1 MSTGRQKKLAI
12 IIVVVI
18 ALAWLGVGA
27 AMLGYWLDG
36 GQQPEVSD
44 QGSNVVISQK
54 EADLVGLVEKTSP
67 TVVSIVT
74 SQVSGQGFFQQ
85 EVEGAGTGIVISE
98 DGYILTNKHVIS
110 EARSVQVVMSD
121 GTRHSDVTVV
131 GSDPLNDIAFLKI
144 KNVSDLKV
152 ATLGDSGAM
161 RVGQDVIAIGN
172 SLGQYQNT
180 VTSGIVSGLGRP
192 VTAASSELNSRVE
205 SLTDLLQ
212 TDAAINPGNS
222 GGPLINSAGQVVG
235 INTAIAADAQGIGF
249 AIPINAAK
257 GMIRGVI
264 ANGKVEKAYLGVQY
278 VAITPDV
285 RTEYKLSVD
294 QGALVRSGSGSAVES
309 NSPADEA
316 GIKDGD
322 IITKVNEKSVGNQ
335 GGLGSLV
342 AEFMPGEK
350 ITLTIIRDGKEQQK
364 TLTLGAYKSQSQ
376 TVIVGSFVSKAAL
389 RCGFYY

>member
-54 EADLVGLVEKTSP
+54 EADLAELVEKTSP

-264 ANGKVEKAYLGVQY
+264 TNGKVEKAYLGVQY

-309 NSPADEA
+309 NGPADEA

-322 IITKVNEKSVGNQ
+322 IITKVNEKSVGSR

-350 ITLTIIRDGKEQQK
+350 VTLTIIRDGKEQQK
-364 TLTLGAYKSQSQ
+364 TLTLGAYKSQS
-376 TVIVGSFVSKAAL
+376 
-389 RCGFYY
+389 

>member
-54 EADLVGLVEKTSP
+54 EADLAELVEKTSP

-285 RTEYKLSVD
+285 RTQYKLSVD

-322 IITKVNEKSVGNQ
+322 IITKVNEKSVGSQ

-364 TLTLGAYKSQSQ
+364 TLTLGAYKSQS
-376 TVIVGSFVSKAAL
+376 
-389 RCGFYY
+389 

>member
-27 AMLGYWLDG
+27 TMLVRWLDG

-54 EADLVGLVEKTSP
+54 EADLAELVEKTSP

-322 IITKVNEKSVGNQ
+322 IITKVNEKYVGKQ

-350 ITLTIIRDGKEQQK
+350 VTLTIIRDGKEQQK
-364 TLTLGAYKSQSQ
+364 TLTLGTYKSQS
-376 TVIVGSFVSKAAL
+376 
-389 RCGFYY
+389 

>member
-1 MSTGRQKKLAI
+1 MSTGKQKKLAI
-12 IIVVVI
+12 IIVAVI

-27 AMLGYWLDG
+27 TMLVRWLDG

-54 EADLVGLVEKTSP
+54 EADLAELVEKTSP

-285 RTEYKLSVD
+285 RTQYKLSVD

-322 IITKVNEKSVGNQ
+322 IITKVNEKSVGKQ

-350 ITLTIIRDGKEQQK
+350 VTLTIIRDGKEQQK
-364 TLTLGAYKSQSQ
+364 TLTLGAYKSQS
-376 TVIVGSFVSKAAL
+376 
-389 RCGFYY
+389 

>member
-1 MSTGRQKKLAI
+1 MSTGQQKKLAI

-27 AMLGYWLDG
+27 TMLARWLDS
-36 GQQPEVSD
+36 GQKPGVSD

-54 EADLVGLVEKTSP
+54 EADLVVLVEKTSP

-257 GMIRGVI
+257 GMIRGLI

-285 RTEYKLSVD
+285 RTQYKLSVD

-309 NSPADEA
+309 NGPADEA

-350 ITLTIIRDGKEQQK
+350 VTLTIIRDGKEQQK
-364 TLTLGAYKSQSQ
+364 TLTLGAYKSQS
-376 TVIVGSFVSKAAL
+376 
-389 RCGFYY
+389 

>member
-12 IIVVVI
+12 IIIVVI

-44 QGSNVVISQK
+44 QDSNVVISQK
-54 EADLVGLVEKTSP
+54 EADLAELVEKTSP

-85 EVEGAGTGIVISE
+85 EVEGAGTGIAISE

-322 IITKVNEKSVGNQ
+322 IITKVNEKYVGKQ

-364 TLTLGAYKSQSQ
+364 TLTLGAYKSQS
-376 TVIVGSFVSKAAL
+376 
-389 RCGFYY
+389 

>member
-27 AMLGYWLDG
+27 TMLVRWLDG

-54 EADLVGLVEKTSP
+54 EADLAELVEKTSP

-285 RTEYKLSVD
+285 RTQYKLSVD

-322 IITKVNEKSVGNQ
+322 IITKVNEKSVGKQ

-350 ITLTIIRDGKEQQK
+350 VTLTIIRDGKEQQK
-364 TLTLGAYKSQSQ
+364 TLTLGAYKSQS
-376 TVIVGSFVSKAAL
+376 
-389 RCGFYY
+389 

>member
-27 AMLGYWLDG
+27 TMLVRWLDG

-54 EADLVGLVEKTSP
+54 EADLAELVEKTSP

-121 GTRHSDVTVV
+121 GTRHSDVTIV

-294 QGALVRSGSGSAVES
+294 QGALVRSASGSAVES

-322 IITKVNEKSVGNQ
+322 IITKVHDKYGGKQ

-350 ITLTIIRDGKEQQK
+350 VTLTIIRDGKELQK
-364 TLTLGAYKSQSQ
+364 TLTLGAYKSQS
-376 TVIVGSFVSKAAL
+376 
-389 RCGFYY
+389 

>member
-27 AMLGYWLDG
+27 TMLVRWLDG

-54 EADLVGLVEKTSP
+54 EADLAELVEKTSP

-285 RTEYKLSVD
+285 RTQYKLSVD

-309 NSPADEA
+309 NGPADKA

-364 TLTLGAYKSQSQ
+364 TLTLGAYKSQS
-376 TVIVGSFVSKAAL
+376 
-389 RCGFYY
+389 

>member
-1 MSTGRQKKLAI
+1 MSTGQQKKLAI

-27 AMLGYWLDG
+27 TMLVRWLDG
-36 GQQPEVSD
+36 GQQSGVSD

-285 RTEYKLSVD
+285 RTQYKLSVD

-309 NSPADEA
+309 NGPADKA

-350 ITLTIIRDGKEQQK
+350 VTLTIIRDGKEQQK
-364 TLTLGAYKSQSQ
+364 TLTLGAYKSQS
-376 TVIVGSFVSKAAL
+376 
-389 RCGFYY
+389 

>member
-27 AMLGYWLDG
+27 TMLVRWLDG
-36 GQQPEVSD
+36 GRQPEVSD
-44 QGSNVVISQK
+44 RGSNVVISQK
-54 EADLVGLVEKTSP
+54 EADLAELVEKTSP

-121 GTRHSDVTVV
+121 GTRYSDVAVV
-131 GSDPLNDIAFLKI
+131 GSDPLNDIAFLKV

-264 ANGKVEKAYLGVQY
+264 ANGKAEKAYLGVQY

-309 NSPADEA
+309 NGPADEA

-350 ITLTIIRDGKEQQK
+350 VTLTIIRDGKEQQK
-364 TLTLGAYKSQSQ
+364 TLTLGAYKSQS
-376 TVIVGSFVSKAAL
+376 
-389 RCGFYY
+389 

>member
-27 AMLGYWLDG
+27 TMLVRWLDG

-54 EADLVGLVEKTSP
+54 EADLAELVEKTSP

-285 RTEYKLSVD
+285 RTQYKLSVD

-309 NSPADEA
+309 NGPADEA

-350 ITLTIIRDGKEQQK
+350 VTLTIIRDGKEQQK
-364 TLTLGAYKSQSQ
+364 TLTLGAYKSQS
-376 TVIVGSFVSKAAL
+376 
-389 RCGFYY
+389 

>member
-12 IIVVVI
+12 IIVLVI

-27 AMLGYWLDG
+27 TMLVRWLDG

-54 EADLVGLVEKTSP
+54 EADLAELVEKTSP

-285 RTEYKLSVD
+285 RTQYKLSVD

-309 NSPADEA
+309 NGPADKA

-350 ITLTIIRDGKEQQK
+350 VTLTIIRDGKEQQK
-364 TLTLGAYKSQSQ
+364 TLTLGAYKSQS
-376 TVIVGSFVSKAAL
+376 
-389 RCGFYY
+389 

>member
-27 AMLGYWLDG
+27 TMLVRWLDG

-54 EADLVGLVEKTSP
+54 EADLAELVEKTSP

-131 GSDPLNDIAFLKI
+131 GSDPLNDIAFLKV

-264 ANGKVEKAYLGVQY
+264 ANGKAEKAYLGVQY

-309 NSPADEA
+309 NGPADEA

-350 ITLTIIRDGKEQQK
+350 VTLTIIRDGKEQQK
-364 TLTLGAYKSQSQ
+364 TLTLGAYKSQS
-376 TVIVGSFVSKAAL
+376 
-389 RCGFYY
+389 

>member
-27 AMLGYWLDG
+27 TMLVRWLDG

-54 EADLVGLVEKTSP
+54 EADLAELVEKTSP

-121 GTRHSDVTVV
+121 GTRHSDVTIV

-322 IITKVNEKSVGNQ
+322 IITKVNEKYVGKQ

-350 ITLTIIRDGKEQQK
+350 VTLTIIRDGKEQQK
-364 TLTLGAYKSQSQ
+364 TLTLGAYKSQS
-376 TVIVGSFVSKAAL
+376 
-389 RCGFYY
+389 

>member
-27 AMLGYWLDG
+27 TMLVRWLDG

-54 EADLVGLVEKTSP
+54 EADLAELVEKTSP

-264 ANGKVEKAYLGVQY
+264 ANGKAEKAYLGVQY

-285 RTEYKLSVD
+285 RTQYKLSVD

-309 NSPADEA
+309 NGPADEA

-350 ITLTIIRDGKEQQK
+350 VTLTIIRDGKEQQK
-364 TLTLGAYKSQSQ
+364 TLTLGTYKSQS
-376 TVIVGSFVSKAAL
+376 
-389 RCGFYY
+389 

>member
-27 AMLGYWLDG
+27 TMLVRWLDG

-54 EADLVGLVEKTSP
+54 EADLAELVEKTSP

-131 GSDPLNDIAFLKI
+131 GSDPLNDIAFLKV

-264 ANGKVEKAYLGVQY
+264 ANGKAEKAYLGVQY

-285 RTEYKLSVD
+285 RTQYKLSVD

-309 NSPADEA
+309 NGPADEA

-350 ITLTIIRDGKEQQK
+350 VTLTIIRDGKEQQK
-364 TLTLGAYKSQSQ
+364 TLTLGAYKSQS
-376 TVIVGSFVSKAAL
+376 
-389 RCGFYY
+389 

>member
-27 AMLGYWLDG
+27 TMLVRWLDG

-54 EADLVGLVEKTSP
+54 EADLAELVEKTSP

-222 GGPLINSAGQVVG
+222 GGPLINSAGQVIG

-322 IITKVNEKSVGNQ
+322 IITKVNEKYVGKQ

-350 ITLTIIRDGKEQQK
+350 VTLTIIRDGKEQQK
-364 TLTLGAYKSQSQ
+364 TLTLGAYKSQS
-376 TVIVGSFVSKAAL
+376 
-389 RCGFYY
+389 

>member
-27 AMLGYWLDG
+27 TMLVRWLDG

-54 EADLVGLVEKTSP
+54 EADLAELVEKTSP

-285 RTEYKLSVD
+285 RTQYKLSVD

-309 NSPADEA
+309 NGPADEA

-322 IITKVNEKSVGNQ
+322 IITKVNEKYVGKQ

-350 ITLTIIRDGKEQQK
+350 VTLTIIRDGKEQQK
-364 TLTLGAYKSQSQ
+364 TLTLGAFKSQS
-376 TVIVGSFVSKAAL
+376 
-389 RCGFYY
+389 

>member
-27 AMLGYWLDG
+27 TMLVRWLDG

-54 EADLVGLVEKTSP
+54 EADLAELVEKTSP

-121 GTRHSDVTVV
+121 GTRYSDVAVV
-131 GSDPLNDIAFLKI
+131 GSDPLNDIAFLKV

-285 RTEYKLSVD
+285 RTQYKLSVD

-309 NSPADEA
+309 NGPADKA

-350 ITLTIIRDGKEQQK
+350 VTLTIIRDGKEQQK
-364 TLTLGAYKSQSQ
+364 TLTLGAYKSQS
-376 TVIVGSFVSKAAL
+376 
-389 RCGFYY
+389 

>member
-27 AMLGYWLDG
+27 TMLVRWLDG

-54 EADLVGLVEKTSP
+54 EADLAELVEKTSP

-322 IITKVNEKSVGNQ
+322 IITKVNEKYVGKQ

-350 ITLTIIRDGKEQQK
+350 VTLTIIRDGKEQQK
-364 TLTLGAYKSQSQ
+364 TLTLGAFKSQS
-376 TVIVGSFVSKAAL
+376 
-389 RCGFYY
+389 

>member
-27 AMLGYWLDG
+27 TMLVRWLDG

-54 EADLVGLVEKTSP
+54 EADLAELVEKTSP

-264 ANGKVEKAYLGVQY
+264 TNGKVEKAYLGVQY

-309 NSPADEA
+309 NGPADEA

-350 ITLTIIRDGKEQQK
+350 VTLTIIRDGKEQQK
-364 TLTLGAYKSQSQ
+364 TLTLGAYKSQS
-376 TVIVGSFVSKAAL
+376 
-389 RCGFYY
+389 

>member
-36 GQQPEVSD
+36 GQQPGVSD

-54 EADLVGLVEKTSP
+54 EADLAELVEKTSP

-285 RTEYKLSVD
+285 RTQYKLSVD

-309 NSPADEA
+309 NGPADKA

-322 IITKVNEKSVGNQ
+322 IITKVNEKYVGKQ

-350 ITLTIIRDGKEQQK
+350 VTLTIIRDGKEQQK
-364 TLTLGAYKSQSQ
+364 TLTLGAYKSQS
-376 TVIVGSFVSKAAL
+376 
-389 RCGFYY
+389 

>member
-27 AMLGYWLDG
+27 TMLVRWLDG
-36 GQQPEVSD
+36 GQQPEASD

-54 EADLVGLVEKTSP
+54 EADLAELVEKTSP

-144 KNVSDLKV
+144 KNVSNLKV

-285 RTEYKLSVD
+285 RTQYKLSVD

-309 NSPADEA
+309 NGPADKA

-350 ITLTIIRDGKEQQK
+350 VTLTIIRDGKEQQK
-364 TLTLGAYKSQSQ
+364 TLTLGAYKSQS
-376 TVIVGSFVSKAAL
+376 
-389 RCGFYY
+389 

>member
-54 EADLVGLVEKTSP
+54 EADLAELVEKTSP

-121 GTRHSDVTVV
+121 GTRHSDVTIV

-322 IITKVNEKSVGNQ
+322 IITKVNEKYVGKQ

-350 ITLTIIRDGKEQQK
+350 VTLTIIRDGKEQQK
-364 TLTLGAYKSQSQ
+364 TLTLGAYKSQS
-376 TVIVGSFVSKAAL
+376 
-389 RCGFYY
+389 

>member
-54 EADLVGLVEKTSP
+54 EADLAELVEKTSP

-264 ANGKVEKAYLGVQY
+264 ANGKAEKAYLGVQY

-309 NSPADEA
+309 NGPADEA

-322 IITKVNEKSVGNQ
+322 IITKVNEKYVGKQ

-350 ITLTIIRDGKEQQK
+350 VTLTIIRDGKEQQK
-364 TLTLGAYKSQSQ
+364 TLTLGAYKSQS
-376 TVIVGSFVSKAAL
+376 
-389 RCGFYY
+389 

>member
-27 AMLGYWLDG
+27 TMLVRWLDG

-54 EADLVGLVEKTSP
+54 EADLAELVEKTSP

-264 ANGKVEKAYLGVQY
+264 ANGKAEKAYLGVQY

-322 IITKVNEKSVGNQ
+322 IITKVNEKYVGKQ

-350 ITLTIIRDGKEQQK
+350 VTLTIIRDGKEQQK
-364 TLTLGAYKSQSQ
+364 TLTLGAYKSQS
-376 TVIVGSFVSKAAL
+376 
-389 RCGFYY
+389 

>member
-1 MSTGRQKKLAI
+1 MSKGRQKKLAI

-27 AMLGYWLDG
+27 TMLVRWLDG

-54 EADLVGLVEKTSP
+54 EADLAELVEKTSP

-161 RVGQDVIAIGN
+161 RVGYDVIAIGN

-309 NSPADEA
+309 NGPADKA

-322 IITKVNEKSVGNQ
+322 IITKVNEKYVGKQ

-350 ITLTIIRDGKEQQK
+350 VTLTIIRDGKEQQK
-364 TLTLGAYKSQSQ
+364 TLTLGAYKSQS
-376 TVIVGSFVSKAAL
+376 
-389 RCGFYY
+389 

>member
-54 EADLVGLVEKTSP
+54 EADLAELVEKTSP

-264 ANGKVEKAYLGVQY
+264 TNGKVEKAYLGVQY

-309 NSPADEA
+309 NGPADEA

-322 IITKVNEKSVGNQ
+322 IITKVNEKYVGKQ

-364 TLTLGAYKSQSQ
+364 TLTLGAYKSQS
-376 TVIVGSFVSKAAL
+376 
-389 RCGFYY
+389 

>member
-18 ALAWLGVGA
+18 ALAWLGVGTT
-27 AMLGYWLDG
+27 MLVRWLDG

-54 EADLVGLVEKTSP
+54 EADLAELVEKTSP

-285 RTEYKLSVD
+285 RTQYKLSVD

-309 NSPADEA
+309 NGPADKA

-350 ITLTIIRDGKEQQK
+350 VTLTIIRDGKEQQK
-364 TLTLGAYKSQSQ
+364 TLTLGAYKSQS
-376 TVIVGSFVSKAAL
+376 
-389 RCGFYY
+389 

>member
-54 EADLVGLVEKTSP
+54 EADLAELVEKTSP

-121 GTRHSDVTVV
+121 GTRYSDVAVV

-264 ANGKVEKAYLGVQY
+264 TNGKVEKAYLGVQY

-309 NSPADEA
+309 NGPADEA

-322 IITKVNEKSVGNQ
+322 IITKVNEKYVGKQ

-364 TLTLGAYKSQSQ
+364 TLTLGAYKSQS
-376 TVIVGSFVSKAAL
+376 
-389 RCGFYY
+389 

>member
-54 EADLVGLVEKTSP
+54 EADLAELVEKTSP

-285 RTEYKLSVD
+285 RTQYKLSVD

-309 NSPADEA
+309 NGPADKA

-322 IITKVNEKSVGNQ
+322 IITKVNEKSVGKQ

-350 ITLTIIRDGKEQQK
+350 VTLTIIRDGKEQQK
-364 TLTLGAYKSQSQ
+364 TLTLGAYKSQS
-376 TVIVGSFVSKAAL
+376 
-389 RCGFYY
+389 

>member
-27 AMLGYWLDG
+27 TMLVRWLDG

-54 EADLVGLVEKTSP
+54 EADLAELVEKTSP

-144 KNVSDLKV
+144 KNVSDLRV
-152 ATLGDSGAM
+152 AILGDSGAM
-161 RVGQDVIAIGN
+161 RVGHDVIAIGN

-285 RTEYKLSVD
+285 RTQYKLSVD

-309 NSPADEA
+309 NGPADKA

-350 ITLTIIRDGKEQQK
+350 VTLTIIRDGKEQQK
-364 TLTLGAYKSQSQ
+364 TLTLGAYKSQS
-376 TVIVGSFVSKAAL
+376 
-389 RCGFYY
+389 

>member
-54 EADLVGLVEKTSP
+54 EADLAELVEKTSP

-222 GGPLINSAGQVVG
+222 GGPLINSAGQVIG

-285 RTEYKLSVD
+285 RTQYKLSVD

-309 NSPADEA
+309 NGPADEA

-322 IITKVNEKSVGNQ
+322 IITKVNEKYVGKQ

-350 ITLTIIRDGKEQQK
+350 VTLTIIRDGKEQQK
-364 TLTLGAYKSQSQ
+364 TLTLGAYKSQS
-376 TVIVGSFVSKAAL
+376 
-389 RCGFYY
+389 

>member
-27 AMLGYWLDG
+27 TMLARWLDG

-54 EADLVGLVEKTSP
+54 EADLAELVEKTSP

-285 RTEYKLSVD
+285 RTQYKLSVD

-309 NSPADEA
+309 NGPADKA

-350 ITLTIIRDGKEQQK
+350 VTLTIIRDGKEQQK
-364 TLTLGAYKSQSQ
+364 TLTLGAYKSQS
-376 TVIVGSFVSKAAL
+376 
-389 RCGFYY
+389 

>member
-27 AMLGYWLDG
+27 TMLVRWLDG

-121 GTRHSDVTVV
+121 GTRYSDVAVV
-131 GSDPLNDIAFLKI
+131 GSDPLNDIAFLKV

-161 RVGQDVIAIGN
+161 RAGQDVIAIGN
-172 SLGQYQNT
+172 SLGQYQST

-285 RTEYKLSVD
+285 RTQYKLSVD

-309 NSPADEA
+309 NGPADKA

-350 ITLTIIRDGKEQQK
+350 VTLTIIRDGKEQQK
-364 TLTLGAYKSQSQ
+364 TLTLGAYKSQS
-376 TVIVGSFVSKAAL
+376 
-389 RCGFYY
+389 

>member
-27 AMLGYWLDG
+27 TMLVRWLDG

-54 EADLVGLVEKTSP
+54 EADLAELVEKTSP

-161 RVGQDVIAIGN
+161 RVGHDVIAIGN

-285 RTEYKLSVD
+285 RTQYKLSVD

-309 NSPADEA
+309 NGPADKA

-322 IITKVNEKSVGNQ
+322 IITKVNEKYVGKQ

-350 ITLTIIRDGKEQQK
+350 VTLTIIRDGKEQQK
-364 TLTLGAYKSQSQ
+364 TLTLGAYKSQS
-376 TVIVGSFVSKAAL
+376 
-389 RCGFYY
+389 

>member
-27 AMLGYWLDG
+27 TMLVRWLDG

-54 EADLVGLVEKTSP
+54 EADLAELVEKTSP

-285 RTEYKLSVD
+285 RTQYKLSVD
-294 QGALVRSGSGSAVES
+294 QGALVRSGSGSAVEG
-309 NSPADEA
+309 NGPADKA

-350 ITLTIIRDGKEQQK
+350 VTLTIIRDGKEQQK
-364 TLTLGAYKSQSQ
+364 TLTLGAYKSQS
-376 TVIVGSFVSKAAL
+376 
-389 RCGFYY
+389 

>member
-27 AMLGYWLDG
+27 TMLVRWLDG

-54 EADLVGLVEKTSP
+54 EADLAELVEKTSP

-285 RTEYKLSVD
+285 RTQYKLSVD

-309 NSPADEA
+309 NGPADEA

-350 ITLTIIRDGKEQQK
+350 VTLTIIRDGKEQQK
-364 TLTLGAYKSQSQ
+364 TLTLGTYKSQS
-376 TVIVGSFVSKAAL
+376 
-389 RCGFYY
+389 

>member
-27 AMLGYWLDG
+27 TMLVRWLDG

-54 EADLVGLVEKTSP
+54 EADLAELVEKTSP

-121 GTRHSDVTVV
+121 GTRHSDVTIV

-309 NSPADEA
+309 NGPADKA

-322 IITKVNEKSVGNQ
+322 IITKVNEKYVGKQ

-350 ITLTIIRDGKEQQK
+350 VTLTIIRDGKEQQK
-364 TLTLGAYKSQSQ
+364 TLTLGAYKSQS
-376 TVIVGSFVSKAAL
+376 
-389 RCGFYY
+389 